1 MSPAQ
6 IRLAVAA
13 LTVIGF
19 ALRLEGLDQSLYG
32 DEGYTLGIVD
42 GRGFGDVI
50 SAVHDTS
57 ITPPLHYVLAWL
69 AVQAGDASVT
79 VRLPS
84 LILGTATIPLVY
96 LLGRQVAG
104 PAAGLVAAAIVA
116 LSPFALF
123 YSVEARAYA
132 TMMFLVA
139 ASSLALLRALDGGR
153 RAWWVVYGVAA
164 CLALYCHYSAV
175 FVMAVQAVW
184 ALAARRDRWRAV
196 IGVNVAVAI
205 GYAPWLPSWLH
216 QRENDFA
223 DAVDLLYPLSVDS
236 AFDYP
241 ARLLPGHP
249 FVGID
254 ALPGRVAA
262 IVLGLTITAAIAA
275 LAVRAWRDRPGPFEE
290 RSGITLVALL
300 ALATPVGILVWSLA
314 GTSLYA
320 PRNLS
325 ASLPALAVLLA
336 ILVTSAGPRLAK
348 PLTAITLA
356 VFAVAAV
363 RSLDDAHQR
372 PAYKQVAQYIDRTAR
387 PDEPVVAADQELLEP
402 LFEKEHP
409 LLTPGFD
416 DGPAY
421 ERAASGAR
429 PVFIVRGS
437 TLQPGLPRL
446 AGPNG
451 LLVLRE
457 GRQFDGFVRLAVG
470 RYAGQA
476 RAQIVHSDGGTAIQF
491 STGERIPV
499 TRGAAMGY
507 VDSATVEDGTLTA
520 GGWATSPS
528 GERPADRV
536 LAFSGSRLFAVGRL
550 RLRPDLA
557 ERYGTGAL
565 TSGFEVTARIA
576 PGDIGRVEV
585 FAVVDDRASRLG
597 VTGAARRLGR
607 GLPANGS

>member
-1 MSPAQ
+1 VSPAQ
-6 IRLAVAA
+6 TRLAVAA

-42 GRGFGDVI
+42 GQGFGDVI

-57 ITPPLHYVLAWL
+57 ITPPLHYALAWL

-104 PAAGLVAAAIVA
+104 AGAGLVAAAIVA

-132 TMMFLVA
+132 TMMFLVT
-139 ASSLALLRALDGGR
+139 ASTLALLRALDGGR
-153 RAWWVVYGVAA
+153 RAWWIVYGVSA

-175 FVMAVQAVW
+175 FVIAVQAIW
-184 ALAARRDRWRAV
+184 ALAAHRDRWRAV
-196 IGVNVAVAI
+196 VAVHLAVAI

-216 QRENDFA
+216 QRDNDFA

-254 ALPGRVAA
+254 ALPGRIPA
-262 IVLGLTITAAIAA
+262 ILLALTVLAAIAA
-275 LAVRAWRDRPGPFEE
+275 LGVRAARARARPFAESAGT
-290 RSGITLVALL
+290 TLIALL
-300 ALATPVGILVWSLA
+300 ALATPVGILAWSLA

-336 ILVTSAGPRLAK
+336 AVVTAAGPRLAR

-356 VFAVAAV
+356 LFAVAAV
-363 RSLDDAHQR
+363 RSLDDANQR
-372 PAYKQVAQYIDRTAR
+372 PPYKQVAQYIDRTAR
-387 PDEPVVAADQELLEP
+387 PGEPVVAGEQELLAT
-402 LFEKEHP
+402 LFEKDHP
-409 LLTPGFD
+409 LLTAGFD

-421 ERAASGAR
+421 ARAASGAR
-429 PVFIVRGS
+429 PVFIVRDS
-437 TLQPGLPRL
+437 ELQPGLPRL
-446 AGPNG
+446 TGPNG

-457 GRQFDGFVRLAVG
+457 GRQFDGFVRLSVG
-470 RYAGQA
+470 RYAGEA
-476 RAQIVHSDGGTAIQF
+476 EGRIAGEGGRAAIRF

-499 TRGAAMGY
+499 APGAAIGF
-507 VDSATVEDGTLTA
+507 VDGAAIADGVLTA

-528 GERPADRV
+528 GDRPAERV
-536 LAFSGSRLFAVGRL
+536 LAFSGSRLLAVGKL

-557 ERYGTGAL
+557 ERFGKGAL
-565 TSGFEVTARIA
+565 TSGFEVSARIA
-576 PGDIGRVEV
+576 AKDIARVRL
-585 FAVVDDRASRLG
+585 FAVVDGRASRLR
-597 VTGAARRLGR
+597 VTGTARRIGR
-607 GLPANGS
+607 DLR